1 MAWLCGTFARI
12 KDIAHRV
19 WNEAELSIIAI
30 PRLVA
35 MFIVV
40 YGFILLCDLL
50 FVNYDIYVEVNFNIV
65 DILLSLH
72 LTIQL
77 KKSVKSA

>member
-1 MAWLCGTFARI
+1 MVMWDICQGI

-19 WNEAELSIIAI
+19 WNEAEPSIITI